1 MCRSLHWLGYLQRKS
16 RQEKPMHA
24 TLSTKGPHFHRETV
38 LLTHQST
45 HPPLSLRLS
54 FYSMMWGVRLLLLFL
69 QVSLFPTTQ
78 AASPPLPLQ
87 RNPISLREPTD
98 AAIASNRGDSLIN
111 PGNELRLFFSNL
123 GDPIPAAEVRHT
135 LAVANANVQAH
146 LPRYAHERISR
157 DLFETNTTFP
167 ETGDSI
173 YFWVYSYGYGLSW
186 LQLSQ
191 ALGKLQN
198 YMLGIGPDHPP
209 PHCQEL
215 EFYVQLTPWM
225 EVARGVVEFTPGAR
239 RATAKLSLVT
249 TTTLQLTQAN
259 ISSPSSN
266 ADLPINFHVATNL
279 DINVTRIGLP
289 IPEPIVLAAIE
300 EAWVD
305 VMLNHT
311 DIDATVPR
319 NKFPYSFNHTTGKLP
334 HLFTTEI
341 SISQYPGKKMYW
353 GLLCLL
359 YYGVRDFMVSTKYF
373 NVMKFEILDA
383 KLGKL
388 GFGTVLY
395 GPDRGTASNVLLT
408 SE

>member
-1 MCRSLHWLGYLQRKS
+1 MMC
-16 RQEKPMHA
+16 
-24 TLSTKGPHFHRETV
+24 
-38 LLTHQST
+38 
-45 HPPLSLRLS
+45 
-54 FYSMMWGVRLLLLFL
+54 GVRLLLLFL
-69 QVSLFPTTQ
+69 QVSLFPTAQ

-87 RNPISLREPTD
+87 RTPITLTETTT
-98 AAIASNRGDSLIN
+98 ASNRGDSLTN
-111 PGNELRLFFSNL
+111 PGNDIRLFFTSP

-135 LAVANANVQAH
+135 LAVANADVQSH

-157 DLFETNTTFP
+157 SLFEINTTFP
-167 ETGDSI
+167 VTGDSI

-215 EFYVQLTPWM
+215 QFYVQLTPGM

-239 RATAKLSLVT
+239 RAAAKRSLAT

-266 ADLPINFHVATNL
+266 ADLPIMFHVAHNL
-279 DINVTRIGLP
+279 DINITRLGLP
-289 IPEPIVLAAIE
+289 IPEPLALAAIE
-300 EAWVD
+300 EAWTD
-305 VMLNHT
+305 IILNHDD
-311 DIDATVPR
+311 DIHATVPR
-319 NKFPYSFNHTTGKLP
+319 NLFPYSFNRTTGKMP
-334 HLFTTEI
+334 QLFTTQI
-341 SISQYPGKKMYW
+341 SISQYSGKKMYW

-359 YYGVRDFMVSTKYF
+359 YYGIRDFMVSTGYF
-373 NVMKFEILDA
+373 NVMRFEILDA
-383 KLGKL
+383 RVGKL

-395 GPDRGTASNVLLT
+395 YPETAPYVLLS